1 MPVGKPEDLSF
12 TEDAEANRL
21 LADDPLALMIG
32 MLLDQQV
39 PMEWAFHSP
48 YRLRERLGRDL
59 DAADIA
65 RINPG
70 EFEALFKQTPALHRF
85 PGSMAKRV
93 QAMCA
98 QIAERFDNDPASIWN
113 GAEDAKSLAKRLG
126 SLPGWG
132 KQKVCIFIA
141 LLGKQLS
148 VTPDGWRDVAGTY
161 GEDGSHRSIADVTGP
176 DSLQAVR
183 DTKRAAKAAS
193 K

>member
-1 MPVGKPEDLSF
+1 VAKPKSLEF

-65 RINPG
+65 RIDPG

-113 GAEDAKSLAKRLG
+113 GAEDAKGLAESLG

-141 LLGKQLS
+141 LLGKQLG
-148 VTPDGWRDVAGTY
+148 VTPEGWRDVAGTY
-161 GEDGSHRSIADVTGP
+161 GEEGSHRSIADVTGP

>member
-1 MPVGKPEDLSF
+1 MAKPKSLEF
-12 TEDAEANRL
+12 TEEAEANRL

-48 YRLRERLGRDL
+48 FRLRQRLGRDL

-65 RINPG
+65 SIDPN

-93 QAMCA
+93 QAMCE
-98 QIAERFDNDPASIWN
+98 QIAERFDNDAASIWKE
-113 GAEDAKSLAKRLG
+113 AEDAQDLAKRLG

-132 KQKVCIFIA
+132 KQKVSIFIA

-148 VTPDGWRDVAGTY
+148 VTPDGWRDVAGRY
-161 GEDGSHRSIADVTGP
+161 GEEGSHRSIADVTGP

-183 DTKRAAKAAS
+183 DTKKAAKAKS
-193 K
+193 E